1 MIAYWSST
9 FAVYQINDLSASRSR
24 LGLSAWDP
32 VRAHEVATRRAVG
45 RMQQLSA
52 VVQSNRCWLA

>member
-1 MIAYWSST
+1 
-9 FAVYQINDLSASRSR
+9 VYQINDLSASRSR